1 VAAGLFRRGKRFNPA
16 RFTAHAAMS
25 HPAFVLARHP
35 GAGRDPV
42 AGAVGFRD
50 NRALTSLDSGLR
62 RNDGEGNKTHG
73 K

>member
-1 VAAGLFRRGKRFNPA
+1 VAEASDPA
-16 RFTAHAAMS
+16 FSISAHAVMS
-25 HPAFVLARHP
+25 RPAFAFARHP

-50 NRALTSLDSGLR
+50 NRALTSLDPGLR
-62 RNDGEGNKTHG
+62 RDDGEGNKTHG